1 LRFKGEAMSVGSKAM
16 RVTKNLPK
24 AIGPR
29 EHGMID
35 YAHVAFFFGVALLC
49 RKTNRP
55 ATIAA
60 LGTGTLI
67 LVQSLLTDYPLGV
80 KPVISFETHGKMDAA
95 FASSSWMIPKVFGFS
110 GTHAAKI
117 FEINSAVGG
126 SVVGMTDFD
135 SNRARLERAER

>member
-1 LRFKGEAMSVGSKAM
+1 MSVGSTAM

-35 YAHVAFFFGVALLC
+35 YADIALFFGVALLC
-49 RKTNRP
+49 RKINRP
-55 ATIAA
+55 AAIAA
-60 LGTGTLI
+60 LGTGTFI

-80 KPVISFETHGKMDAA
+80 TPVISFETHGKMDAA
-95 FASSSWMIPKVFGFS
+95 FASGSWMIPKVFGFS
-110 GTHAAKI
+110 GTPAAKI
-117 FEINSAVGG
+117 FEINSAVEG
-126 SVVGMTDFD
+126 SIVGMTDFD